1 MKKVSIIYLKKYNI
15 IMVQRELYLKQIIP
29 LIDND
34 LIKVITGIRRCGKS
48 YMLGLIKEE
57 LIKRGVKEH
66 NIILINF
73 DSKKYKNIK
82 NNNELDKIVEKSIKN
97 KKGKVYL
104 FFDEIQ
110 NVKKWESSIAG
121 YKVDYNSDIY
131 ITGSNSNLLSGE
143 LATHLTG
150 RYYEIKMY
158 PFSYQEFLDYHQ
170 KSSSL
175 DLFNE
180 YLQYG
185 GMPQTFDLDE
195 TQKIN
200 YLDDLF
206 NSIFYKDIVK
216 RYQIRDIDILERL
229 TTFIFDNIGNIFSAS
244 SIAEYYKKEMN
255 IKISNKTITN
265 YLKYLENAC
274 FIKKVKREDLEGR
287 GILKFNEKYYVTDH
301 GFCEAKAKGN
311 IDNIGRVMEN
321 IVYFEFLRRGWKIT
335 IGKTND
341 FEVDFVC
348 RKHKETVYVQVSYLL
363 ETAETI
369 EREFRPFSKIKD
381 NYPKYIITMD
391 QFDRS
396 QDGIKH
402 INLIDFLTT
411 ENLN

>member
-1 MKKVSIIYLKKYNI
+1 M
-15 IMVQRELYLKQIIP
+15 EQIIP
-29 LIDND
+29 LIDNE

-66 NIILINF
+66 NIIIINF

-110 NVKKWESSIAG
+110 NVKKWELSIAG
-121 YKVDYNSDIY
+121 YKVDYDCDIY

-158 PFSYQEFLDYHQ
+158 PFSYQEFLNFRQ
-170 KSSSL
+170 ESSSL
-175 DLFNE
+175 DLFRE

-185 GMPQTFDLDE
+185 GMPQTFPLED

-244 SIAEYYKKEMN
+244 SIAEYYKEEMN

-274 FIKKVKREDLEGR
+274 FIKKVKREDLEGK

-335 IGKTND
+335 IGKTKD
-341 FEVDFVC
+341 YEVDFVC
-348 RKHKETVYVQVSYLL
+348 RKHNQTIYVQVSYIL
-363 ETAETI
+363 ETDETI
-369 EREFRPFSKIKD
+369 EREFKPFSKIKD
-381 NYPKYIITMD
+381 HYPKYIITMD
-391 QFDRS
+391 QFDKSR
-396 QDGIKH
+396 DGVKH
-402 INLIDFLTT
+402 INLLDFLTN
-411 ENLN
+411 EL

>member
-1 MKKVSIIYLKKYNI
+1 
-15 IMVQRELYLKQIIP
+15 MVQRDLYMEQIIP
-29 LIDND
+29 LIDNE

-66 NIILINF
+66 NIIIINF

-82 NNNELDKIVEKSIKN
+82 NNTELDKIVEKSIKN

-110 NVKKWESSIAG
+110 NVKKWERSIAG
-121 YKVDYNSDIY
+121 YKVDYGCDIY

-158 PFSYQEFLDYHQ
+158 PFSYQEFLNFRQ
-170 KSSSL
+170 ESSSL
-175 DLFNE
+175 DLFRE

-185 GMPQTFDLDE
+185 GMPQTFPLED

-244 SIAEYYKKEMN
+244 SIAEYYKEEMN

-274 FIKKVKREDLEGR
+274 FIKKVKREDLEGK

-335 IGKTND
+335 IGKTKD
-341 FEVDFVC
+341 YEVDFVC
-348 RKHKETVYVQVSYLL
+348 RKHNQTIYVQVSYIL
-363 ETAETI
+363 ETDETI

-381 NYPKYIITMD
+381 HYPKYIITMD
-391 QFDRS
+391 QFDKSR
-396 QDGIKH
+396 DGVKH
-402 INLIDFLTT
+402 INLLDFLTN
-411 ENLN
+411 EL

>member
-1 MKKVSIIYLKKYNI
+1 
-15 IMVQRELYLKQIIP
+15 MVQRDLYMEQIIP
-29 LIDND
+29 LIDNE

-66 NIILINF
+66 NIIIINF

-110 NVKKWESSIAG
+110 NVKKWERSIAG
-121 YKVDYNSDIY
+121 YKVDYDCDIY

-158 PFSYQEFLDYHQ
+158 PFSYQEFLNFRQ
-170 KSSSL
+170 ESSSL
-175 DLFNE
+175 DLFRE

-185 GMPQTFDLDE
+185 GMPQTFPLED

-216 RYQIRDIDILERL
+216 RYQIRDIYILERL

-244 SIAEYYKKEMN
+244 SIAEYYKEEMN

-274 FIKKVKREDLEGR
+274 FIKKVKREDLEGK

-335 IGKTND
+335 IGKTKD
-341 FEVDFVC
+341 YEVDFVC
-348 RKHKETVYVQVSYLL
+348 RKHNQTIYVQVSYIL
-363 ETAETI
+363 ETDETI

-381 NYPKYIITMD
+381 HYPKYIITMD
-391 QFDRS
+391 QFDKSR
-396 QDGIKH
+396 DGVKH
-402 INLIDFLTT
+402 INLLDFLTN
-411 ENLN
+411 EL

>member
-1 MKKVSIIYLKKYNI
+1 
-15 IMVQRELYLKQIIP
+15 MVQRDLYMTQIIP
-29 LIDND
+29 LIDNE

-57 LIKRGVKEH
+57 LLKRGVKEH

-82 NNNELDKIVEKSIKN
+82 DNNELDKIVEKSIKN

-110 NVKKWESSIAG
+110 NVKKWERSIAG
-121 YKVDYNSDIY
+121 YKIDYDCDIY

-158 PFSYQEFLDYHQ
+158 PFSYQEFLNFHQ

-175 DLFNE
+175 DMFNE

-185 GMPQTFDLDE
+185 GMPQTFLLDE
-195 TQKIN
+195 TQKID

-206 NSIFYKDIVK
+206 NSIFYKGIVK

-229 TTFIFDNIGNIFSAS
+229 STFIFDNIGNIFSAS
-244 SIAEYYKKEMN
+244 SIMEYYKKEMN
-255 IKISNKTITN
+255 IKISNKTISN

-274 FIKKVKREDLEGR
+274 FIKKVKREDLEGK

-321 IVYFEFLRRGWKIT
+321 IVYFEFLRRDWKIT
-335 IGKTND
+335 IGKTKD
-341 FEVDFVC
+341 YEVDFVC
-348 RKHKETVYVQVSYLL
+348 RKHKQTIYVQVSYLL
-363 ETAETI
+363 ESEETI
-369 EREFRPFSKIKD
+369 EREFGPFSKIKD
-381 NYPKYIITMD
+381 HYPRYIITMD

-396 QDGIKH
+396 RDGVKH
-402 INLIDFLTT
+402 INLLDFLTNEKDLT
-411 ENLN
+411 

>member
-1 MKKVSIIYLKKYNI
+1 
-15 IMVQRELYLKQIIP
+15 MVQRDLYMRQIIP
-29 LIDND
+29 LIDNE

-57 LIKRGVKEH
+57 LLKRGIKEQ

-82 NNNELDKIVEKSIKN
+82 NGAELDKIVEKSIKN
-97 KKGKVYL
+97 KKGRVYL

-110 NVKKWESSIAG
+110 NVKKWERSIAG
-121 YKVDYNSDIY
+121 YKVDYDCDIY
-131 ITGSNSNLLSGE
+131 ITGSNSKLLSGE

-158 PFSYQEFLDYHQ
+158 PFSYQEFLNFHQ
-170 KSSSL
+170 KENSL
-175 DLFNE
+175 DMFNE

-185 GMPQTFDLDE
+185 GMPQTFLLDK

-229 TTFIFDNIGNIFSAS
+229 TTFLFDNIGKIFSAS

-274 FIKKVKREDLEGR
+274 FKKK
-287 GILKFNEKYYVTDH
+287 
-301 GFCEAKAKGN
+301 
-311 IDNIGRVMEN
+311 
-321 IVYFEFLRRGWKIT
+321 
-335 IGKTND
+335 
-341 FEVDFVC
+341 
-348 RKHKETVYVQVSYLL
+348 
-363 ETAETI
+363 
-369 EREFRPFSKIKD
+369 
-381 NYPKYIITMD
+381 
-391 QFDRS
+391 
-396 QDGIKH
+396 
-402 INLIDFLTT
+402 
-411 ENLN
+411 

>member
-1 MKKVSIIYLKKYNI
+1 
-15 IMVQRELYLKQIIP
+15 MVQRDLYMRQITP
-29 LIDND
+29 LIDNE

-57 LIKRGVKEH
+57 LLKRGVKEH

-82 NNNELDKIVEKSIKN
+82 NSNELDKIVEKSVKN

-110 NVKKWESSIAG
+110 NVKKWERSIAG
-121 YKVDYNSDIY
+121 YKVDYDCDIY
-131 ITGSNSNLLSGE
+131 ITGSNSKLLSGE

-158 PFSYQEFLDYHQ
+158 PFSYQEFLNFHQ

-175 DLFNE
+175 TMFNE

-185 GMPQTFDLDE
+185 GMPQTFLLDE

-206 NSIFYKDIVK
+206 NSIFYNDIVK

-229 TTFIFDNIGNIFSAS
+229 TTFIFDNIGKIFSAS
-244 SIAEYYKKEMN
+244 SISEYYKEEMN

-265 YLKYLENAC
+265 YLKYLENAF
-274 FIKKVKREDLEGR
+274 FIKKVKREDLEGK

-321 IVYFEFLRRGWKIT
+321 IVYFEFLRRGWNIT
-335 IGKTND
+335 IGKIKD
-341 FEVDFVC
+341 YEVDFVC
-348 RKHKETVYVQVSYLL
+348 RKHKQTIYVQVSYLL
-363 ETAETI
+363 ESEKTI

-381 NYPKYIITMD
+381 HYPKYIITMD

-396 QDGIKH
+396 REGVKH
-402 INLIDFLTT
+402 INLIDFLT
-411 ENLN
+411 EEVN

>member
-1 MKKVSIIYLKKYNI
+1 
-15 IMVQRELYLKQIIP
+15 MVQRELYMNEILP

-48 YMLGLIKEE
+48 YMLGLIQEE
-57 LIKRGVKEH
+57 LIKRGVKPY

-73 DSKKYKNIK
+73 DSKNYKNIT
-82 NNNELDKIVEKSIKN
+82 NNNELDKTVEKLIKN

-104 FFDEIQ
+104 FFDEIK
-110 NVKKWESSIAG
+110 NVKKWERSIAG
-121 YKVDYNSDIY
+121 YKVDYDCDIY

-158 PFSYQEFLDYHQ
+158 PFSYREFLEYKE

-175 DLFNE
+175 EMFHE
-180 YLQYG
+180 YLQFG
-185 GMPQTFDLDE
+185 GLPQTFQLDE
-195 TQKIN
+195 HQKIN
-200 YLDDLF
+200 YLEDLF
-206 NSIFYKDIVK
+206 NSIFYMDIVK

-244 SIAEYYKKEMN
+244 RIAEYYKKEMN

-274 FIKKVKREDLEGR
+274 FIKKVKREDLEGKS
-287 GILKFNEKYYVTDH
+287 ILKYNEKYYVTDH
-301 GFCEAKAKGN
+301 GFCEAKAQGN

-321 IVYFEFLRRGWKIT
+321 IVYFEFLRRGWKVT
-335 IGKTND
+335 VGKTSD
-341 FEVDFVC
+341 YEVDFVC
-348 RKHKETVYVQVSYLL
+348 KKHKQTIYVQVSYLL
-363 ETAETI
+363 ESEETL
-369 EREFRPFSKIKD
+369 EREFRPLERIRD
-381 NYPKYIITMD
+381 NYPKYIISMD

-396 QDGIKH
+396 RDGIRNV
-402 INLIDFLTT
+402 NLLDFLTDYD
-411 ENLN
+411 LVK

>member
-1 MKKVSIIYLKKYNI
+1 
-15 IMVQRELYLKQIIP
+15 MVQRDLYMEQIIP
-29 LIDND
+29 LIDNE

-66 NIILINF
+66 NIIIINF

-110 NVKKWESSIAG
+110 NVKKWERSIAG
-121 YKVDYNSDIY
+121 YKIDYDCDIY

-158 PFSYQEFLDYHQ
+158 PFSYQEFLNFRQ
-170 KSSSL
+170 ESRSL
-175 DLFNE
+175 NLFME

-185 GMPQTFDLDE
+185 GMPQTFPLED

-274 FIKKVKREDLEGR
+274 FIKKVKREDLEGK

-335 IGKTND
+335 IGKTKD
-341 FEVDFVC
+341 YEVDFVC
-348 RKHKETVYVQVSYLL
+348 RKHNQTIYVQVSYIL
-363 ETAETI
+363 ETDETI

-381 NYPKYIITMD
+381 HYPKYIITMD
-391 QFDRS
+391 QFDKSR
-396 QDGIKH
+396 DGVKH
-402 INLIDFLTT
+402 INLLDFLTN
-411 ENLN
+411 EL

>member
-1 MKKVSIIYLKKYNI
+1 
-15 IMVQRELYLKQIIP
+15 MVQRDLYMEQIIP
-29 LIDND
+29 LIDNE

-57 LIKRGVKEH
+57 LIKRGVKNH
-66 NIILINF
+66 NILLINF

-82 NNNELDKIVEKSIKN
+82 NNNELDKIVEKLIKN

-110 NVKKWESSIAG
+110 NVKKWERSISG
-121 YKVDYNSDIY
+121 YKLDYDCDIY

-143 LATHLTG
+143 FATHLTG
-150 RYYEIKMY
+150 RYFEIKMY
-158 PFSYQEFLDYHQ
+158 PFSYQEFLNFHQ

-175 DLFNE
+175 NMFNE

-185 GMPQTFDLDE
+185 GMPQTFLLGE
-195 TQKIN
+195 TQKID

-206 NSIFYKDIVK
+206 NSIFYTDIVK

-244 SIAEYYKKEMN
+244 SISEYFKEEMN
-255 IKISNKTITN
+255 IKVSNKTITN
-265 YLKYLENAC
+265 YLKFLENAC
-274 FIKKVKREDLEGR
+274 FIKKVKREDLEGKS
-287 GILKFNEKYYVTDH
+287 ILKINEKYYVTDH

-311 IDNIGRVMEN
+311 IDNIGRVIEN

-335 IGKTND
+335 IGKTTD
-341 FEVDFVC
+341 YEVDFVC
-348 RKHKETVYVQVSYLL
+348 RKHKQTIYVQVSYLL
-363 ETAETI
+363 ENEETI

-381 NYPKYIITMD
+381 HYPKYIITMD

-396 QDGIKH
+396 RDGVKH
-402 INLIDFLTT
+402 INLLDFLTNET
-411 ENLN
+411 DLQ

>member
-1 MKKVSIIYLKKYNI
+1 
-15 IMVQRELYLKQIIP
+15 MVQRDLYMRQITP
-29 LIDND
+29 LIDNE

-57 LIKRGVKEH
+57 LLKRGVKEH

-82 NNNELDKIVEKSIKN
+82 NSNELDKIVEKSVKN

-110 NVKKWESSIAG
+110 NVKKWERSIVG
-121 YKVDYNSDIY
+121 YKVDYDCDIY
-131 ITGSNSNLLSGE
+131 ITGSNSKLLSGE

-158 PFSYQEFLDYHQ
+158 PFSYQEFLNFHQ

-175 DLFNE
+175 TMFNE

-185 GMPQTFDLDE
+185 GMPQTFLLDE

-206 NSIFYKDIVK
+206 NSIFYNDIVK

-229 TTFIFDNIGNIFSAS
+229 TTFIFDNIGKIFSAS
-244 SIAEYYKKEMN
+244 SISEYYKEEMN

-265 YLKYLENAC
+265 YLKYLENAF
-274 FIKKVKREDLEGR
+274 FIKKVKREDLEGK

-321 IVYFEFLRRGWKIT
+321 IVYFEFLRRGWNIT
-335 IGKTND
+335 IGKIKD
-341 FEVDFVC
+341 YEVDFVC
-348 RKHKETVYVQVSYLL
+348 RKHKQTIYVQVSYLL
-363 ETAETI
+363 ESEKTI

-381 NYPKYIITMD
+381 HYPKYIITMD

-396 QDGIKH
+396 REGVKH
-402 INLIDFLTT
+402 INLIDFLT
-411 ENLN
+411 EEVN

>member
-1 MKKVSIIYLKKYNI
+1 
-15 IMVQRELYLKQIIP
+15 MVKRDLYMKQIVP
-29 LIDND
+29 LIDNE

-57 LIKRGVKEH
+57 LIKRGVKSH

-73 DSKKYKNIK
+73 DSKKYKNII
-82 NNNELDKIVEKSIKN
+82 NNNQLDNVVEKSVKN

-110 NVKKWESSIAG
+110 NVKKWERSIAS
-121 YKVDYNSDIY
+121 YKIDYDCDIY

-158 PFSYQEFLDYHQ
+158 PFSYQEFLDFKE
-170 KSSSL
+170 KSNSL
-175 DLFNE
+175 ELFYE

-185 GMPQTFDLDE
+185 GLPQTFLLDE
-195 TQKIN
+195 HQKIN

-229 TTFIFDNIGNIFSAS
+229 TTFVFDNVGNIFSPS
-244 SIAEYYKKEMN
+244 RISEYYKKEMN

-274 FIKKVKREDLEGR
+274 FIAKVKREDVEGKK
-287 GILKFNEKYYVTDH
+287 ILKFNEKYYVTDH

-321 IVYFEFLRRGWKIT
+321 IVYFEFLRRDWKVT
-335 IGKTND
+335 IGKTHD
-341 FEVDFVC
+341 YEVDFVC
-348 RKHKETVYVQVSYLL
+348 RKHKQSIYVQVTYLL
-363 ETAETI
+363 ESPNTI
-369 EREFRPFSKIKD
+369 EREFRPFTKIKD
-381 NYPKYIITMD
+381 NYPKYIISMD

-396 QDGIKH
+396 RDGIKNV
-402 INLIDFLTT
+402 NLLDFLTDYDLI
-411 ENLN
+411 N

>member
-1 MKKVSIIYLKKYNI
+1 
-15 IMVQRELYLKQIIP
+15 MVQRDLYMAQIIP

-57 LIKRGVKEH
+57 LIKRGIKEH

-82 NNNELDKIVEKSIKN
+82 NNNELDKIVEKTIKN

-110 NVKKWESSIAG
+110 NVKKWERSIAG
-121 YKVDYNSDIY
+121 YKIDYDCDIY

-150 RYYEIKMY
+150 RYFEIKMY
-158 PFSYQEFLDYHQ
+158 PFSYQEFLNFHQ
-170 KSSSL
+170 KSSSI
-175 DLFNE
+175 DMFNE

-185 GMPQTFDLDE
+185 GMPQTFLLDE
-195 TQKIN
+195 TQKID

-274 FIKKVKREDLEGR
+274 FIKKVKREDLKGK

-301 GFCEAKAKGN
+301 GFCEVKAKGN
-311 IDNIGRVMEN
+311 KDNIGRVIEN
-321 IVYFEFLRRGWKIT
+321 MVYFEFLRRGWKIT
-335 IGKTND
+335 IGKTNNH
-341 FEVDFVC
+341 EVDFVC
-348 RKHKETVYVQVSYLL
+348 RKHKQTVYVQVSYLL
-363 ETAETI
+363 ESDETI

-381 NYPKYIITMD
+381 HYPKYIITMD

-396 QDGIKH
+396 RDGVKH
-402 INLIDFLTT
+402 LNLLEFLT
-411 ENLN
+411 EKEKIFN

>member
-1 MKKVSIIYLKKYNI
+1 
-15 IMVQRELYLKQIIP
+15 MVQRDLYMRQIIP
-29 LIDND
+29 LIDNE

-57 LIKRGVKEH
+57 LLKRGIKEQ

-82 NNNELDKIVEKSIKN
+82 NGAELDKIVEKSIKN
-97 KKGKVYL
+97 KKGRVYL

-110 NVKKWESSIAG
+110 NVKKWELSIAG
-121 YKVDYNSDIY
+121 YKVDYDCDIY
-131 ITGSNSNLLSGE
+131 ITGSNSKLLSGE

-158 PFSYQEFLDYHQ
+158 PFSYQEFLNFHQ
-170 KSSSL
+170 KENSL
-175 DLFNE
+175 DMFNE

-185 GMPQTFDLDE
+185 GMPQTFLLDK

-229 TTFIFDNIGNIFSAS
+229 TTFLFDNIGKIFSAS

-274 FIKKVKREDLEGR
+274 FIKKVKREDLEGK

-335 IGKTND
+335 IGKTNNY
-341 FEVDFVC
+341 EVDFVC
-348 RKHKETVYVQVSYLL
+348 RKHKQTVYVQVSYLL
-363 ETAETI
+363 ENEETI

-381 NYPKYIITMD
+381 HYPKYIITMD

-396 QDGIKH
+396 RDGIKH
-402 INLIDFLTT
+402 VNLLEFLTD
-411 ENLN
+411 EKKIKS

>member
-1 MKKVSIIYLKKYNI
+1 
-15 IMVQRELYLKQIIP
+15 MVQRDLYMKEILP
-29 LIDND
+29 LIDSE

-57 LIKRGVKEH
+57 LIKRGIKSN

-73 DSKKYKNIK
+73 DSNEYKNIT
-82 NNNELDKIVEKSIKN
+82 NNNELDKIVEKSVKN

-110 NVKKWESSIAG
+110 NVKKWERSIAG
-121 YKVDYNSDIY
+121 FKIDYDCDIY

-158 PFSYQEFLDYHQ
+158 PFSYQEFLNYKQ
-170 KSSSL
+170 ESNSL
-175 DLFNE
+175 ELFNE
-180 YLQYG
+180 YLKYG
-185 GMPQTFDLDE
+185 GLPQTFLLNE
-195 TQKIN
+195 NQKIN

-216 RYQIRDIDILERL
+216 RYQIRDIGILERL

-244 SIAEYYKKEMN
+244 SIAQYYKKEMN

-265 YLKYLENAC
+265 YLKFLENAC
-274 FIKKVKREDLEGR
+274 FIKKVNREDIEGKN
-287 GILKFNEKYYVTDH
+287 ILKYNEKYYVTDH
-301 GFCEAKAKGN
+301 GFCEVKAKGN

-321 IVYFEFLRRGWKIT
+321 IVYFEFLRRGWKVSV
-335 IGKTND
+335 GKTKD
-341 FEVDFVC
+341 YEVDFVC
-348 RKHKETVYVQVSYLL
+348 RKHRQTIYVQVTYLL
-363 ETAETI
+363 ESEDTI
-369 EREFRPFSKIKD
+369 KREFRPFTKIKD
-381 NYPKYIITMD
+381 NYPKYVISMD

-396 QDGIKH
+396 RDGIIN
-402 INLIDFLTT
+402 INLLDFLTDYDL
-411 ENLN
+411 LN

>member
-1 MKKVSIIYLKKYNI
+1 
-15 IMVQRELYLKQIIP
+15 MVQRDLYMAQIIP
-29 LIDND
+29 LIDNE

-48 YMLGLIKEE
+48 YMLGLIKKE

-82 NNNELDKIVEKSIKN
+82 NNNELDKIVEKTIKN

-110 NVKKWESSIAG
+110 NVKKWERSIAG
-121 YKVDYNSDIY
+121 YKIDYDCDIF

-150 RYYEIKMY
+150 RYFEIKMY
-158 PFSYQEFLDYHQ
+158 PFSYQEFLKFHQ
-170 KSSSL
+170 KSSSI
-175 DLFNE
+175 DMFNE

-185 GMPQTFDLDE
+185 GMPQTFLLDE
-195 TQKIN
+195 TQKID

-244 SIAEYYKKEMN
+244 SITEYYKEEMN

-274 FIKKVKREDLEGR
+274 FIKKVKREDLEGK

-311 IDNIGRVMEN
+311 KDNIGRVIEN
-321 IVYFEFLRRGWKIT
+321 MVYFEFLRRGWKIT
-335 IGKTND
+335 IEKTKD

-348 RKHKETVYVQVSYLL
+348 RKHKQTIYVQVSYLL
-363 ETAETI
+363 ESEETI

-381 NYPKYIITMD
+381 HYPKYIITMD

-396 QDGIKH
+396 RDGVKH
-402 INLIDFLTT
+402 INLLEFLTDK
-411 ENLN
+411 EKIIN